1 MRYAPATMR
10 RRTVVA
16 AAALIA
22 AFALAGLPVPAGS
35 RTPSAT
41 RALEQAAVTTV
52 PIPANAAVLGATGVS
67 DAAQRSTS
75 YVDADAVFLEPGA
88 APDGPTSR
96 PRVDQ
101 PSVTSG
107 SQWKPPK
114 SKTSGYAT
122 FYDNGTTAMR
132 LPGRDPRP
140 DLRQGRLHRAHRER
154 LRAAEAEPCRRP
166 LPARLLP
173 GLRLPVV
180 VGHHLGHGLDLLAVA
195 GPPARRADD
204 DGRAAPVAL
213 DWARFPRR
221 SREAG

>member
-16 AAALIA
+16 AAALLA

-114 SKTSGYAT
+114 SKASGYAT

-132 LPGRDPRP
+132 LPAGTLVRICGKGGCIVRTVNDYGPQKPSRVVDLYRP
-140 DLRQGRLHRAHRER
+140 DFFRVCGC
-154 LRAAEAEPCRRP
+154 PSWS
-166 LPARLLP
+166 
-173 GLRLPVV
+173 GTTWVTV
-180 VGHHLGHGLDLLAVA
+180 
-195 GPPARRADD
+195 
-204 DGRAAPVAL
+204 
-213 DWARFPRR
+213 
-221 SREAG
+221 SIY